1 MKFFNTRFA
10 RLLTISSLLFIFPMT
25 DALAGRCA
33 EDIKRIDEA
42 IKNQY
47 GGNGAW
53 WEWFACPVCL
63 GSELKK
69 NAVVTKEQIRDISS
83 KRNLASLL
91 ERDKQE
97 QMCVKLL
104 EGPKRQLKVNQ
115 TLPDSLFYVRL
126 EKIVS
131 LGRRN

>member
-69 NAVVTKEQIRDISS
+69 DAVVTKEQIRDISS

-104 EGPKRQLKVNQ
+104 EGPKRQLKVN
-115 TLPDSLFYVRL
+115 
-126 EKIVS
+126 
-131 LGRRN
+131 

>member
-1 MKFFNTRFA
+1 MVFFVNRCAFLMFA
-10 RLLTISSLLFIFPMT
+10 CILLLMTPSSN
-25 DALAGRCA
+25 AWAGRCS

-69 NAVVTKEQIRDISS
+69 DALVTKAQIRDISS
-83 KRNLASLL
+83 KRNIASLL
-91 ERDKQE
+91 DRDKKE
-97 QMCVKLL
+97 RMCVDLL
-104 EGPKRQLKVNQ
+104 EGPKRMLKLN
-115 TLPDSLFYVRL
+115 
-126 EKIVS
+126 
-131 LGRRN
+131 

>member
-1 MKFFNTRFA
+1 MRLFNPRFA
-10 RLLTISSLLFIFPMT
+10 RQLILGGLLLTVPLT
-25 DALAGRCA
+25 NALAGRCA
-33 EDIKRIDEA
+33 EDIKQIDEA

-83 KRNLASLL
+83 ARNIASLL
-91 ERDKQE
+91 ERDKKE
-97 QMCVKLL
+97 QMCIKLL
-104 EGPKRQLKVNQ
+104 EGPKRMLKIN
-115 TLPDSLFYVRL
+115 
-126 EKIVS
+126 
-131 LGRRN
+131 

>member
-1 MKFFNTRFA
+1 MRFFNTRFA
-10 RLLTISSLLFIFPMT
+10 GQLILGGLLLTVPLT

-33 EDIKRIDEA
+33 DDIKQIDEA
-42 IKNQY
+42 IKDQY

-53 WEWFACPVCL
+53 WEWFVCPVCL

-91 ERDKQE
+91 DRDKQE

-104 EGPKRQLKVNQ
+104 EGPKRQLKVN
-115 TLPDSLFYVRL
+115 
-126 EKIVS
+126 
-131 LGRRN
+131 